1 MKKNFTFIIFFTHI
15 VSLLGQTSLHT
26 KDSET
31 QKNISYVNIGIVG
44 DNFGYTSDENGKFT
58 IKKNDIDKNLIFSA
72 VGYKQKIV
80 NLKDF
85 QQDNIYL
92 EPEAYQLS
100 EVVIESQQ
108 NSKTDIKTTKGKTTF
123 VYNNLRRDEPSLTL
137 VAKFFPKNSEVPF
150 LKTIKLKTKS
160 YSNESKFNIRFYNV
174 GENGAPNNLIYDKN
188 VFCVAKKDSYTNKI
202 DVSSYNIEIPE
213 NGIFIVFEYLLI
225 DQNKFELE
233 YDNKQVSTILYNP
246 QIPMI
251 KDSKNLDT
259 WLNRDGTWI
268 KHKIF
273 SLGLE
278 IVLTN

>member
-1 MKKNFTFIIFFTHI
+1 MKKNFTFIIFFIQI

-108 NSKTDIKTTKGKTTF
+108 NSKTAIKTTKGKTTF

-137 VAKFFPKNSEVPF
+137 IAKFFPKNSEVPF